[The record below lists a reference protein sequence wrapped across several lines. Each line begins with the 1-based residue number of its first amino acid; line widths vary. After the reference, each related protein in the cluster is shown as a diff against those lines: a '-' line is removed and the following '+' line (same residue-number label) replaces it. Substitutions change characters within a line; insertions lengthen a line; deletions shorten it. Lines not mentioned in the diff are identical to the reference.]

1 MRTINKKATKF
12 DIGKKVIVKKRYD
25 LGNINVNVGD
35 VGVII
40 SASKFNLP
48 DMGLFDLRVID
59 IKFPNGV
66 ISMGEQ
72 VCEEYMDR
80 LD

>member
-1 MRTINKKATKF
+1 MRTINKKAIKF

-35 VGVII
+35 IGVII
-40 SASKFNLP
+40 NCGHISLP
-48 DMGLFDLRVID
+48 DMGLFDIRVID
-59 IKFPNGV
+59 IKFSNGT

-72 VCEEYMDR
+72 ICEQYMDI
-80 LD
+80 LN